1 MNAKKYVPDRL
12 RGVLGRDDANRSSSS
27 SSRGKGRKSRPWRV
41 DAASWKQQL
50 QERKAVYDNFALQEK
65 ADEDMEKSSHSR
77 KMTNEEEL
85 EATPL
90 NVLTSTTAGGGGQV
104 ETMLTPKR
112 GGSVETVYTSAS
124 KKPSLVSSPSSLT
137 RNNSSVSSSS
147 SSSKDSSPRR
157 SSSLSRNR
165 SKADISPSKYAA
177 ETSPH
182 RRKRSDDFDSNN
194 CSSHDDKEIWISG
207 DELSTSKS
215 VDSSDS
221 TEYFIDTAELESSKS
236 KDSNV
241 AIVNGIANVK
251 KKIHKNK
258 IFRPKARARLLRHGD
273 SDDTA
278 ESVGFPGDEK
288 EGEPSSDNP
297 VNRLSMMD
305 AVEDFIDPSRPDNK
319 YDSPKRSL
327 KSNSQW
333 PSVKSIDE
341 ITNENDVGVNDKEE
355 IIVPRNPIFARRSAG
370 AEIVVREIS
379 TRRGGRR
386 QQRESPTK
394 KASRPQLS
402 PATSTTST
410 SGTVMG
416 NSSRKDASFRSQTRS
431 LDYDDKGTKSNGTNN
446 NVYAATAIGGDDE
459 WSIRPVPS
467 EEEICLEKRRWPLR
481 EDAHTATMSSGDTD
495 INSVKDD
502 VVFIPSTSRG
512 KNCQKEIEHDLKNR
526 STDSEEELE
535 SILMREQIAL
545 SLPPSP
551 GNGIERERTPQRE
564 NHGSGEMTSTT
575 RTGATPDPLQR
586 ARKSLM
592 VSNLNRSV
600 RSLLDSSTSSRHD
613 DDTIGDSSMESSFST
628 SIFVPLRSHP
638 QRYDSESDNPNEIPL
653 NVLDERGVYVSQYN
667 MNGIYVH
674 PNNDPIQ
681 PATETSERNIANDM
695 YNELGVYVPHDKP
708 ASLLKDSIQDNNIVE
723 EKVQSDVKVD
733 PDESGSTPPS
743 DITQMEK
750 VLENSQKI
758 ATIESGDDADKECE
772 MDASG
777 IRNLLENN
785 EESVAFTLVAEE
797 EGHVIRTESG
807 NVGTHSEGTALSQE
821 QLQSESVSS
830 NDNKDG
836 ENIEEDTSSLAE
848 STEEDS
854 TNECDPRI
862 DSGDKQLKTIQ
873 SDSDQIHT
881 ASEKNDGSCQN
892 GVGDGDNAVDEIA
905 TNRIRLISD
914 LKQGV
919 HSIYTGDHICVE
931 SIGTSEDPNPLDTA
945 RRKRAA
951 IETANKVAR
960 NVDLKVQLNDT
971 VSALNTDHHHVIES
985 PGAMKS
991 VKGKKWKERMAMK
1004 KLSKKNSTDTKN
1016 EEKLNLPRQE
1026 STDSDT
1032 PSFGNEGQLEV
1043 IKSVENLS
1051 TNSAVVENSSG
1062 QTKEKKGDEC
1072 LDEHLKGTD
1081 EIDQTSSAQNIT
1093 EEPEIVDISSSL
1105 GKSEGNISDSRDTY
1119 NGTVHSSH
1127 DESQEPENT
1136 NIVTITKE
1144 LEDIGLATPDTIH
1157 VASDSARDDPE
1168 EVKGANIISIAN
1180 EPEDIHPSTVDN
1192 NAETVDDAQE
1202 LSEPKIPSVKLSS
1215 EKPLESNPD
1224 TLDNGSNTID
1234 NMQDIPQ
1241 ELDVSCTFLN
1251 SEIIKDTNSPT
1262 INKGGDIA
1270 AFVVSDERQGHIPD
1284 LTTGA
1289 DDNNIIQGLPPNK
1302 GKKWKDRLKKKK
1314 NKKSEKNG
1322 ATIKDD
1328 SEIGEGASGSTR
1340 TATANHMQ
1348 DTILISP
1355 SSSHGEDSLNS
1366 KSSKARPSFNRNL
1379 SDLTTEERQRAAS
1392 PTIEVQTE
1400 SSPQLSPTN
1409 EFQTGSSPKLS
1420 LTNEVQ
1426 TESPKNI
1433 GKKSNKWKN
1442 RLAKKKGSKQDN
1454 IKSTQVDLKPD
1465 LPSATSE
1472 RGRILVDFKSP
1483 DTSLSVKPELSS
1495 VTSNRGEILVD
1506 FKRPDI
1512 ASSMK
1517 PELPSSTSER
1527 GQILVDFKRP
1537 DLSPPGA
1544 LESTD
1549 NVEQPF
1555 VGLPNT
1561 PKHLQNHEVHIPTEA
1576 STHPN
1581 ISDKIQSPSQNQS
1594 KAQDPKIHQNLRQ
1607 SFDVFDAF
1615 LQNGRTDPTDDES
1628 LYTEMT
1634 IGQETMLQSEVPE
1647 SQRSEEEELS
1657 YMDFTMEDSHH
1668 PSFVEQNDVPKVAPK
1683 DQMMSPFMANLLGS
1697 RMFQDAAISIPKMSL
1712 PKEEEHDKQN
1722 KLVGSPDENLKKFP
1736 TITVGDDFDDDMTQI
1751 TMGSL
1756 EDDQHDKENGD
1767 EDKFFDAESKP
1778 FPRSPSSKSIG
1789 KKSKLSMNSRKS
1801 EGASSRSSELSC
1813 SEASKQRI
1821 VEILRKEVWS
1831 RDNNVVKNAMEE
1843 LDTEAKNGRHHR
1855 AHIVRCGG
1863 VMTIM
1868 RAMEMNSTC
1877 EAIQIASCSTLEKLA
1892 LDSQTQTAICE
1903 MEGISLVVRSM
1914 QANFENIQL
1923 QEAACV
1929 ALATI
1934 CRQQEASTSIDLM
1947 KDAKEA
1953 VPTILSCMTRYPT
1966 NARIQSKGFQ
1976 AIANLCSD
1984 SHAHK
1989 RLEELSKAGGIM
2001 TLTMALQ
2008 TPWENKIDQHEAISN
2023 LSILLRGITELNE
2036 KSSLVPSGDE
2046 ILKET
2051 NNDGTSG
2058 SNNNT
2063 QSIAHQEINNGEL
2076 SGDNNTV
2083 ISCMEDIPDIPMMST
2098 MSINGDEIPDLDHHL
2113 PPMSINGEE
2122 IPDLDQY
2129 PSMMSNLEWQNFGED
2144 DLDAGRKKSTDP
2156 ISPSSAGAQQQ
2167 GADGKKGDSEEQC
2180 TIQ

>member
-1 MNAKKYVPDRL
+1 MSAKKYVPDRL
-12 RGVLGRDDANRSSSS
+12 RGVLGRDDDNRSSSS

-77 KMTNEEEL
+77 KMTKEEEL

-90 NVLTSTTAGGGGQV
+90 NVLTSTKDGGGGQV

-124 KKPSLVSSPSSLT
+124 KNPSIVSSPSSLT

-147 SSSKDSSPRR
+147 SSSKNTSPRR
-157 SSSLSRNR
+157 SSPLPRNR
-165 SKADISPSKYAA
+165 SKAENSPSKYTAG
-177 ETSPH
+177 TSPH
-182 RRKRSDDFDSNN
+182 RRKRSDDFDNNN
-194 CSSHDDKEIWISG
+194 CSSNDDKEIWISG
-207 DELSTSKS
+207 DELSTSRS

-221 TEYFIDTAELESSKS
+221 TEFYIDGAELESSKS

-241 AIVNGIANVK
+241 TIVNGVANAK

-278 ESVGFPGDEK
+278 ESVGFPGGEK
-288 EGEPSSDNP
+288 EGGPSSDNSF
-297 VNRLSMMD
+297 NRLSMMD
-305 AVEDFIDPSRPDNK
+305 AVEDFIDPSRLDNK
-319 YDSPKRSL
+319 YDSPKRSI

-341 ITNENDVGVNDKEE
+341 IIDENDDGVNDKNE
-355 IIVPRNPIFARRSAG
+355 IIVPRNPIFARRSTG
-370 AEIVVREIS
+370 AEIIVREIS

-386 QQRESPTK
+386 QQRESPQSK
-394 KASRPQLS
+394 SARPQLS
-402 PATSTTST
+402 PATSTIST
-410 SGTVMG
+410 SGMIMG
-416 NSSRKDASFRSQTRS
+416 NSSRKDASFRSQRRS

-446 NVYAATAIGGDDE
+446 NVCADTAIGGDDE

-481 EDAHTATMSSGDTD
+481 ADADTATTSSGDTD

-512 KNCQKEIEHDLKNR
+512 KNSQKEIEHDLKNR

-551 GNGIERERTPQRE
+551 GKVMEREKTPKRE

-575 RTGATPDPLQR
+575 QTGATPDPLQR

-600 RSLLDSSTSSRHD
+600 RSLLDSSTHSRQD

-628 SIFVPLRSHP
+628 SIFVPLRSRP
-638 QRYDSESDNPNEIPL
+638 QRYDSGSDSPKEDPL

-667 MNGIYVH
+667 INGIYVP
-674 PNNDPIQ
+674 PNNDPVQ
-681 PATETSERNIANDM
+681 PATETSERNTANDM

-708 ASLLKDSIQDNNIVE
+708 ESLLEDTLQDNNIME
-723 EKVQSDVKVD
+723 GKDHSDVKVD
-733 PDESGSTPPS
+733 PDESVSTPPS
-743 DITQMEK
+743 DTTQMDK
-750 VLENSQKI
+750 VLENSQKT
-758 ATIESGDDADKECE
+758 ATIESGDDVDKECE
-772 MDASG
+772 MDTSG
-777 IRNLLENN
+777 IKDVLENN
-785 EESVAFTLVAEE
+785 EESIAFTSVAEE
-797 EGHVIRTESG
+797 QEHVVRTESYDAG
-807 NVGTHSEGTALSQE
+807 KHSEGTALSQE

-836 ENIEEDTSSLAE
+836 ENIEEGTSSLVE
-848 STEEDS
+848 STEEDD
-854 TNECDPRI
+854 TNEFDPRT
-862 DSGDKQLKTIQ
+862 DSGDKQLKSLQ
-873 SDSDQIHT
+873 SDFDQIHT
-881 ASEKNDGSCQN
+881 ASEKQIEESSDKNDGSC
-892 GVGDGDNAVDEIA
+892 GDGVWDGVNAVDEIDA
-905 TNRIRLISD
+905 TRIRLISD
-914 LKQGV
+914 LKQRV
-919 HSIYTGDHICVE
+919 HSIYTGNHICVE
-931 SIGTSEDPNPLDTA
+931 SVGTSEDPNPLVTA

-951 IETANKVAR
+951 IETAR
-960 NVDLKVQLNDT
+960 NVDLKVQLNNT

-1004 KLSKKNSTDTKN
+1004 KLSKKNGTDTKN
-1016 EEKLNLPRQE
+1016 EEKWNLPRQE
-1026 STDSDT
+1026 SSDSDT
-1032 PSFGNEGQLEV
+1032 PSFGNEEQFGA
-1043 IKSVENLS
+1043 IKLVENLS
-1051 TNSAVVENSSG
+1051 TNAAVVQNSSG
-1062 QTKEKKGDEC
+1062 ETKEKNGDEC

-1081 EIDQTSSAQNIT
+1081 EIGQTSSAQNIT
-1093 EEPEIVDISSSL
+1093 EEPDIADRTTSL
-1105 GKSEGNISDSRDTY
+1105 GESEDNISDSRDSY
-1119 NGTVHSSH
+1119 HGTIHTSP
-1127 DESQEPENT
+1127 DMSQEPENT
-1136 NIVTITKE
+1136 NIIMITNE
-1144 LEDIGLATPDTIH
+1144 PEDIGLATPDTTH
-1157 VASDSARDDPE
+1157 VASDSARDDLE
-1168 EVKGANIISIAN
+1168 EAKGANIISITN
-1180 EPEDIHPSTVDN
+1180 EPEDIHPATEDN
-1192 NAETVDDAQE
+1192 SAETVDDAQG
-1202 LSEPKIPSVKLSS
+1202 LSEEPKIPSVKLSS
-1215 EKPLESNPD
+1215 EKLLESNPD

-1234 NMQDIPQ
+1234 NTQDIPQ
-1241 ELDVSCTFLN
+1241 ELDVACTFSN
-1251 SEIIKDTNSPT
+1251 SEITKDTNSPT

-1270 AFVVSDERQGHIPD
+1270 AFVVSDERQGHVTD
-1284 LTTGA
+1284 LTIGA

-1328 SEIGEGASGSTR
+1328 SEIGEGASESTR
-1340 TATANHMQ
+1340 TATAEHMQ
-1348 DTILISP
+1348 ETIPISP
-1355 SSSHGEDSLNS
+1355 SNSHGEDSLNS

-1379 SDLTTEERQRAAS
+1379 SDLTAEEKQRAAS

-1400 SSPQLSPTN
+1400 PSPKLSPTN
-1409 EFQTGSSPKLS
+1409 EIQTD
-1420 LTNEVQ
+1420 
-1426 TESPKNI
+1426 SPKNI
-1433 GKKSNKWKN
+1433 GKKSSKWKN

-1454 IKSTQVDLKPD
+1454 IKSTQVDLKPE

-1472 RGRILVDFKSP
+1472 RGQILVDFKSP
-1483 DTSLSVKPELSS
+1483 DMNLAMKPELSS
-1495 VTSNRGEILVD
+1495 VTSNRGEVLVD

-1512 ASSMK
+1512 ASSMR
-1517 PELPSSTSER
+1517 PEIPSDTSER

-1537 DLSPPGA
+1537 AISPPGA
-1544 LESTD
+1544 SESTD
-1549 NVEQPF
+1549 NVQQPF
-1555 VGLPNT
+1555 VGLPKI
-1561 PKHLQNHEVHIPTEA
+1561 PKDLQNPEVHFQTET

-1581 ISDKIQSPSQNQS
+1581 ISDNIQSPSQNES

-1647 SQRSEEEELS
+1647 AQRSEEELS

-1668 PSFVEQNDVPKVAPK
+1668 PSFVEQNDASNIAPK

-1712 PKEEEHDKQN
+1712 PKEQEHDKQN
-1722 KLVGSPDENLKKFP
+1722 RLVGSPDENLKKFP

-1756 EDDQHDKENGD
+1756 EDDQHEKENGD

-1778 FPRSPSSKSIG
+1778 FPISPSSKSIG

-1914 QANFENIQL
+1914 QANFENVQL
-1923 QEAACV
+1923 QETACV

-1934 CRQQEASTSIDLM
+1934 CRQQEAITSKDLM
-1947 KDAKEA
+1947 KDAEEA
-1953 VPTILSCMTRYPT
+1953 VPTILSCMTRYST

-1984 SHAHK
+1984 SHTHK

-2036 KSSLVPSGDE
+2036 KSSLMPTGDE
-2046 ILKET
+2046 ISKDT
-2051 NNDGTSG
+2051 NNDGASG
-2058 SNNNT
+2058 TRNNT
-2063 QSIAHQEINNGEL
+2063 QSMAHQEINNVEL

-2083 ISCMEDIPDIPMMST
+2083 ISYMEDIPDIPMMST
-2098 MSINGDEIPDLDHHL
+2098 MSINGDDIPDLDHH

-2129 PSMMSNLEWQNFGED
+2129 PSMMSNLELQNFGED

-2156 ISPSSAGAQQQ
+2156 ISPRSAGAQQQ
-2167 GADGKKGDSEEQC
+2167 GVDGKKGDSEEQC